1 MNFLLRDTPTPR
13 QLDISLAILRLVLGI
28 VFIAHGGQ
36 KLFVFGLDGVTA
48 GFTQMGAP
56 LPAITAPL
64 VAFTEF
70 LGGIALVIGLLTR
83 VAAAG
88 LAITMLG
95 ATFIAHLPNGF
106 FAPGGI
112 EFTLTLFAGALALVF
127 TGAGHLSADHK
138 FAHRRLAS

>member
-1 MNFLLRDTPTPR
+1 MNVLRDTPTPR
-13 QLDISLAILRLVLGI
+13 QLDISLAILRLALGA

-36 KLFVFGLDGVTA
+36 KLFVYGLDGVTA

-56 LPAITAPL
+56 LPSLTAPL
-64 VAFTEF
+64 VAFTEL

-88 LAITMLG
+88 LAVTMLG
-95 ATFIAHLPNGF
+95 AIFIAHLPNGF
-106 FAPGGI
+106 FAPNGI

-127 TGAGHLSADHK
+127 TGAGHLSADHR
-138 FAHRRLAS
+138 FAHRRLAR